1 MTTTQIY
8 ALVNAVNEQAFGDT
22 ALAVSDLQGLISLGN
37 TVLSSSANTEAFLN
51 TLAQRI
57 GETIVRFRAYRNKLS
72 DMVLTDFE
80 YGAILQKLYVYMPD
94 AESDPMYALTDG
106 QAVDHYT
113 VNKPVVDQKLFVTR
127 TPYMFS
133 VTIQRQTLKEA
144 FLSESGMGALISA
157 IYGQVRNKIEATLEN
172 LGRMTIAAGV
182 AEATAGQEVK
192 LLTEYNTASGLSITA
207 ATALTNEGFLRY
219 AIRRIKETMDDFTD
233 MSVLHND
240 GSLETFTPYEDQ
252 RIRIISK
259 LERALETVVEWAA
272 FNEQYVKLAGYTKLN
287 FWQSEQSP
295 YSIDIK
301 RPSDGTEVTID
312 NLLAVV
318 HDRDALGIFQEYEEI
333 LTTPLNAKGNYFN
346 QFWHRKDARLVDTSE
361 NLVYFTLS

>member
-1 MTTTQIY
+1 MNTTQIY
-8 ALVNAVNEQAFGDT
+8 QLVNAVNEQAFGSD
-22 ALAVSDLQGLISLGN
+22 AIAVTDLQGLISLGT
-37 TVLSSSANTEAFLN
+37 TVLSSSVNTEAFLN

-57 GETIVRFRAYRNKLS
+57 GQTIVRYRSYRNKLQ

-80 YGAILQKLYVYMPD
+80 FGAILQKLYVHMPD
-94 AESDPMYALTDG
+94 AEADPMWNLTDG

-113 VNKPVVDQKLFVTR
+113 VKKPDVDQKLFVTR
-127 TPYMFS
+127 TPYMFM

-144 FLSESGMGALISA
+144 FLSETGMGALISA
-157 IYGQVRNKIEATLEN
+157 IYGQVRNKIESTLEN

-182 AEATAGQEVK
+182 AEAGAGQAVH
-192 LLTEYNTASGLSITA
+192 LITEYKAASGETLTA
-207 ATALTNEGFLRY
+207 VSAMINDGFLRY
-219 AIRRIKETMDDFTD
+219 ALRRIKETMDDLTD

-259 LERALETVVEWAA
+259 FERALETTVDWAA
-272 FNEQYVKLAGYTKLN
+272 FNEQYVKLSGFTKLN
-287 FWQSEQSP
+287 FWQAEQDP
-295 YSIDIK
+295 YKISVK
-301 RPSDGTEVTID
+301 RPSDGTEVTKD
-312 NLLAVV
+312 NIIAVI

-346 QFWHRKDARLVDTSE
+346 QFWHRKDARMLDKSE
-361 NLVYFTLS
+361 NFVYFALD